1 MFWGGVSPWICSSQ
15 ISRLTAQWVSWIL
28 LCSWIPQLWDCR
40 CEPCGCWGFELVS
53 PVAVWQALFQQNHL
67 PDFLTLTRSLWE
79 LASLHRVS
87 YLGAFIS
94 FAEGNNVNLPSS
106 CWEVSLYSDC
116 PHIMHMYSPS
126 TWESYL
132 GFLILEYRQIL
143 SKFGK
148 IKNWKEKWDKV
159 AKPVNVKPEVKETD
173 AVSLWENGFRL
184 GMK

>member
-1 MFWGGVSPWICSSQ
+1 
-15 ISRLTAQWVSWIL
+15 
-28 LCSWIPQLWDCR
+28 
-40 CEPCGCWGFELVS
+40 
-53 PVAVWQALFQQNHL
+53 
-67 PDFLTLTRSLWE
+67 
-79 LASLHRVS
+79 
-87 YLGAFIS
+87 
-94 FAEGNNVNLPSS
+94 
-106 CWEVSLYSDC
+106 
-116 PHIMHMYSPS
+116 MHMYSPS

-132 GFLILEYRQIL
+132 GFLILGYRQIL